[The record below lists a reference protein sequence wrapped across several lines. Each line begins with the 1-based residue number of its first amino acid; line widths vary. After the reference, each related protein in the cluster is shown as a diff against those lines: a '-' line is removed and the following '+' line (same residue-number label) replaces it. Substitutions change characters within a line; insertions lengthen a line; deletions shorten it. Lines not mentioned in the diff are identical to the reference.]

1 MNSTT
6 KPQIMTYALKVYE
19 EEGRTIFTAPE
30 ISQKLDMTPEN
41 VRADLRKFKFS
52 GYLRSYQYPILRCGG
67 MVCKLHNTIWAL
79 TRKGADYAA
88 DRKLDFEPASGQ
100 FLLKSEDKRGV
111 PSSSFILEL
120 D

>member
-1 MNSTT
+1 MGSTA
-6 KPQIMTYALKVYE
+6 KPRVLTYALKVYE

-30 ISQKLDMTPEN
+30 LSLKLNMSSGN
-41 VRADLRKFKFS
+41 VRSDLRRFKFY
-52 GYLRSYQYPILRCGG
+52 GYLRSYSYPSLKCGG
-67 MVCKLHNTIWAL
+67 MVCTLKNTIWTL
-79 TRKGADYAA
+79 TRKGAEYAA

-100 FLLKSEDKRGV
+100 FLLSSEEKHGV